1 MTGKEINQG
10 DDIAGIVEAV
20 GENVSEFKH
29 GDRVAGF
36 HEMGATGGS
45 YAEYAISWQHT
56 CFHIPKKTAFEGEAN
71 KRKEISSSIVYS

>member
-1 MTGKEINQG
+1 MFGKELNQG

-36 HEMGATGGS
+36 HEMGTAGGS

-56 CFHIPKKTAFEGEAN
+56 CFHIPKQISFEGE
-71 KRKEISSSIVYS
+71 EEE